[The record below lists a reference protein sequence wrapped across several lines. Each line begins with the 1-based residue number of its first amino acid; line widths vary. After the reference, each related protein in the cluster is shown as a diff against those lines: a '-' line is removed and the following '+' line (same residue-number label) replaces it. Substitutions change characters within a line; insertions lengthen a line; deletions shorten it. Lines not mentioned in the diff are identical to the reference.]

1 MKEDAVDGHIA
12 YKELIT
18 NGKIF
23 FVAKPGRRTSSSYM
37 AQQLLMS
44 QGLLL
49 PRIHDHT
56 HLDILHSVGL
66 LWTSYQADAE
76 TPN

>member
-1 MKEDAVDGHIA
+1 MKGDAVDGHIA

-23 FVAKPGRRTSSSYM
+23 FVAKPGGRNSSSSM

-44 QGLLL
+44 QGLLW
-49 PRIHDHT
+49 PRLHDHT
-56 HLDILHSVGL
+56 HLIFY
-66 LWTSYQADAE
+66 TR
-76 TPN
+76 